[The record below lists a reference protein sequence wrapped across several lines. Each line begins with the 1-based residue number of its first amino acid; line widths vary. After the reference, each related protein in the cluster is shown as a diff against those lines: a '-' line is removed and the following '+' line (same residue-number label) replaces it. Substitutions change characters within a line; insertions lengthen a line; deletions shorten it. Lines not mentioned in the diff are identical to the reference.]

1 MTNTTMVHVRVS
13 KKLKDEAM
21 KVSRDLGLSLSLVT
35 EQAFRDLVASKRL
48 VGEKPL
54 VPTPYLEK
62 ILEEA
67 DRDFRENKD
76 NPDYWSGPFTTA
88 AEVERHLRGL
98 MASA

>member
-1 MTNTTMVHVRVS
+1 MVHVRVS

-48 VGEKPL
+48 IVEKPL

-62 ILEEA
+62 ILEEV
-67 DRDFRENKD
+67 DRDVRENNKKKF
-76 NPDYWSGPFTTA
+76 SGPFTTA
-88 AEVERHLRGL
+88 TEVERHLRSL
-98 MASA
+98 MGARK

>member
-1 MTNTTMVHVRVS
+1 MVHVKVS
-13 KKLKDEAM
+13 KKVKTEAQRVA
-21 KVSRDLGLSLSLVT
+21 KRLGVSLSLVA
-35 EQAFRDLVASKRL
+35 EQAFRDFAAERRV
-48 VGEKPL
+48 VIQEPL
-54 VPTPYLEK
+54 RPTPYLEK